1 MQFSEYRIKEKSLV
15 VGQVV
20 LGLLIL
26 WSLLYNILIKK
37 QHLFEAF
44 FGIIDTLTED
54 LFMRAGYGLFTAIVI
69 VFVAFLSQRYAQ
81 MLASNSFFRQMEI
94 ILTSEMEDNNQ
105 GRILTE
111 NGTKIVSKT
120 KNSSKTEKNTK
131 TEQATKTEELEV
143 EDQSSIF
150 TKIVNAE
157 QLTTPNCNY
166 PLSGR
171 NALVSLAILYIF
183 HVLFLFILSEP
194 IALLVRLNATDV
206 LINGV
211 FVTNVA
217 VMSLSLPLS
226 VRILSAVGY
235 TDTKQIANIIPFI
248 SVICMLFVSLPIAFD
263 NMDAS
268 FLESV
273 YNQSAFWN
281 IFIREILLLA
291 FIPTF
296 LEGILWMLQIFAL
309 KQDN

>member
-26 WSLLYNILIKK
+26 WSLLYNVLIKK

-54 LFMRAGYGLFTAIVI
+54 LFMRAGYGLFTAMCII
-69 VFVAFLSQRYAQ
+69 AIAFLSQRYAQ
-81 MLASNSFFRQMEI
+81 MLANNSFFRQMEI
-94 ILTSEMEDNNQ
+94 IFTSEIDNQTSKNPVYRTTSQNQ
-105 GRILTE
+105 ENIQIEAQEPVKSPSILT
-111 NGTKIVSKT
+111 KIFQV
-120 KNSSKTEKNTK
+120 EKLPT
-131 TEQATKTEELEV
+131 
-143 EDQSSIF
+143 S
-150 TKIVNAE
+150 
-157 QLTTPNCNY
+157 NCNY
-166 PLSGR
+166 PLSGK
-171 NALVSLAILYIF
+171 NALVSLAILYMF
-183 HVLFLFILSEP
+183 HVLFLFVLSEP

-206 LINGV
+206 LINGI

-226 VRILSAVGY
+226 VRILSAIGY
-235 TDTKQIANIIPFI
+235 TDTQQIANIIPII
-248 SVICMLFVSLPIAFD
+248 SVICILFISLPIAFD

-281 IFIREILLLA
+281 IYIREILLLA

-309 KQDN
+309 KQDH

>member
-26 WSLLYNILIKK
+26 WSLFYNIFIKK

-54 LFMRAGYGLFTAIVI
+54 LFMRAGYGLFTAICI
-69 VFVAFLSQRYAQ
+69 IAIAFLSQRYVQ
-81 MLASNSFFRQMEI
+81 MLANNSFFRQMEI
-94 ILTSEMEDNNQ
+94 IFTSELKDNKQVQFSDTQNTRSSAS
-105 GRILTE
+105 GELLHSEEMIL
-111 NGTKIVSKT
+111 
-120 KNSSKTEKNTK
+120 
-131 TEQATKTEELEV
+131 AEERQSA
-143 EDQSSIF
+143 DQSSIF
-150 TKIVNAE
+150 LKIFELE
-157 QLTTPNCNY
+157 QGPIPNCNY

-171 NALVSLAILYIF
+171 NALVSLAILYLF

-194 IALLVRLNATDV
+194 IALLVRLNATDI
-206 LINGV
+206 LINGA

-226 VRILSAVGY
+226 VRILAAIGY
-235 TDTKQIANIIPFI
+235 TDTQQIANIIPII
-248 SVICMLFVSLPIAFD
+248 SVICMLFISLPIAFD

-281 IFIREILLLA
+281 IFVREILLLA

-296 LEGILWMLQIFAL
+296 LEGILWMLQIFDL